1 MYKIQLISSGI
12 TMKFVRKNS
21 WRNLIVLA
29 VFLGFALWNGFV
41 ILTTP
46 TDHVVVYTEK
56 PGITPH
62 SKLTF
67 RNLTAEKNIIQP
79 ERHFVNVSAMGKKVF
94 LC

>member
-1 MYKIQLISSGI
+1 
-12 TMKFVRKNS
+12 
-21 WRNLIVLA
+21 VLA

-41 ILTTP
+41 ISTTP
-46 TDHVVVYTEK
+46 TYHVVEYIEK
-56 PGITPH
+56 PGIKPH

-67 RNLTAEKNIIQP
+67 LNLTAEKNIIQP